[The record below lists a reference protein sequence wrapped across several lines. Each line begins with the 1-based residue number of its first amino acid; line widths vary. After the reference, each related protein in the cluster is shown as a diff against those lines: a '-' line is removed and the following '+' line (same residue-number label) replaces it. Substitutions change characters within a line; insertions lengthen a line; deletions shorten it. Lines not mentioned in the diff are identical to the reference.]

1 MNTKLRIVP
10 REVLARRIAEVLT
23 EQAIMQ
29 LTPRHQLDL
38 GIQQTCLSCRAF
50 NEETETCESFN
61 ARPPARVIAF
71 GCTHYVDCD
80 DIPF

>member
-10 REVLARRIAEVLT
+10 REVLARRLAEMLT
-23 EQAIMQ
+23 EPQIIQ
-29 LTPRHQLDL
+29 LMPKHQMEL
-38 GIQQTCLSCRAF
+38 GVQQTCLSCNAF
-50 NEETETCESFN
+50 NEETELCGSFN

-71 GCTHYVDCD
+71 GCNHYVDID